1 MLSLSPYVP
10 KINYQKYTSSELIT
24 KSQFSLFTSLFLVC
38 NFLSMIIFILNIFDL
53 DLLRNEEDDHE
64 EEISDDPK

>member
-24 KSQFSLFTSLFLVC
+24 NTQFSLFTSLFLVC

-53 DLLRNEEDDHE
+53 DLLRDEEDIE
-64 EEISDDPK
+64 EEISDDTK